1 MIKKQ
6 NLTGW
11 FTGALLLF
19 SVTAVDAQ
27 KDSLR
32 QEVEVVKAYTPNP
45 IDAEK
50 INDMPVIR
58 DTEQKKP
65 DFNYSI
71 DSNPVFSAL
80 SVKSLQAATVIGQP
94 REEPGFGLVRIGA
107 GNYNKPYGEL
117 YFNNKN
123 NKNSIFGLHVKHL
136 SSHSKLT
143 LAGKDRV
150 NAPFSENEAEMF
162 MKYMYGK
169 STLSL
174 NLGVDHNG
182 FRYYGYPG
190 TDPIPAFLTAE
201 NQPYTYQNEKQ
212 TFTKGGINISLHNIY
227 ASKSDPSSGF
237 DFRYYRF
244 GTKTG
249 QREDF
254 MKFDMNFNRPQQG
267 FTLLADA
274 GAEYSR
280 ASGVYYNY
288 IEALPIATN
297 HCTQLWFTFKPAVRI
312 GNETINLKAGFKS
325 WLVFK
330 NPISGTFKIT
340 PDIRFKFSPVKEII
354 NMFAGIDGNY
364 YHNHYSA
371 VAYQNPFV
379 SPTLSVDNH
388 LEKFRF
394 YGGFDGKISAKTNF
408 KIEADYSIFDHHP
421 FYYLQGFRLPTMGP
435 LPGPA
440 YTDNAFRVLYD
451 DMKTLKFNGEITY
464 HAGEKLNIL
473 ISADIYKY
481 TMTEQEKAWNLPLFD
496 AILSLNYA
504 VNDRFTVET
513 DIYVIGKREGLM
525 VQLDTSQS
533 PNITWDQIGLL
544 YPGENY
550 VMDTAFDL
558 NLSGNYEISRK
569 LSVFAQLNNFGFQ
582 KYEKWPGYPVQSL
595 NVLGGIS
602 YSF

>member
-558 NLSGNYEISRK
+558 NLSRK
-569 LSVFAQLNNFGFQ
+569 L
-582 KYEKWPGYPVQSL
+582 
-595 NVLGGIS
+595 
-602 YSF
+602 